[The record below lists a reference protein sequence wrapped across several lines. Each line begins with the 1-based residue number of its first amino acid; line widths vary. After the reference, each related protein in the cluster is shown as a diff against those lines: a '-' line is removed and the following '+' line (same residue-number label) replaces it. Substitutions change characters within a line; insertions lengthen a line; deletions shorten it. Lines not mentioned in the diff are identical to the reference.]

1 MWINHQTRKVS
12 RLFYSHEVPLW
23 PFKVILQTEMKVLLP
38 FHIRQLV
45 KSPPFHKPKG
55 WKRYPFRAEPP
66 RIGHN
71 RKYPSSPP
79 SPSSS
84 FPSSFSPSSSS
95 PSSSC
100 PSSSSSRDLT
110 HETWFRTAW
119 CTVQPHSPTN
129 NLSFLK
135 ERANKN
141 ILSNAFWLQ
150 IKILFN
156 IYTIFIVMLQWIASV
171 QKLAK
176 PLKVV
181 HSVTSSFSFHRLS
194 FPISCLS
201 FPSSSF
207 SCCTVLAA
215 FAPWFVATKI
225 ATENKTW
232 YKLDGF
238 TRWQFERWKFC
249 PVLQVYLSSL
259 SFVTINT
266 AGAGCSKGE

>member
-1 MWINHQTRKVS
+1 
-12 RLFYSHEVPLW
+12 
-23 PFKVILQTEMKVLLP
+23 MKVLLP

-66 RIGHN
+66 RIGHY

-79 SPSSS
+79 SPSPAYS
-84 FPSSFSPSSSS
+84 FPY
-95 PSSSC
+95 
-100 PSSSSSRDLT
+100 SSSRGLT
-110 HETWFRTAW
+110 HETSWFRTAW

-135 ERANKN
+135 ERANKS

-215 FAPWFVATKI
+215 FVPWYLATKI
-225 ATENKTW
+225 ATENKMW
-232 YKLDGF
+232 YKLDRFYSLTIWTLQILSSIAGLP
-238 TRWQFERWKFC
+238 WQF
-249 PVLQVYLSSL
+249 VLGNY
-259 SFVTINT
+259 
-266 AGAGCSKGE
+266 

>member
-1 MWINHQTRKVS
+1 MCCVS
-12 RLFYSHEVPLW
+12 LVKWR
-23 PFKVILQTEMKVLLP
+23 PFACILYCIKNRI
-38 FHIRQLV
+38 HIRQLV

-71 RKYPSSPP
+71 RKYPSSPLP
-79 SPSSS
+79 LLLLPLLHL
-84 FPSSFSPSSSS
+84 PLLLLP
-95 PSSSC
+95 P
-100 PSSSSSRDLT
+100 SSSSRDLT
-110 HETWFRTAW
+110 HETSWFRTAS

-129 NLSFLK
+129 NLQFLK
-135 ERANKN
+135 ERANKS
-141 ILSNAFWLQ
+141 ILSNVFWLQ

-171 QKLAK
+171 QKLVK

-181 HSVTSSFSFHRLS
+181 HSVTSSFSFHRLF
-194 FPISCLS
+194 FPISFLS
-201 FPSSSF
+201 FPSSFF
-207 SCCTVLAA
+207 SCCTVQAA
-215 FAPWFVATKI
+215 FVPWYLATKI

-249 PVLQVYLSSL
+249 PVVQVYLSSL

-266 AGAGCSKGE
+266 AGVGCSKGE